1 MDHNERFIRIEGLTK
16 EFDVGRS
23 FLEKGQKLRAVDNV
37 SLDIKRGETLGLVG
51 ESGCGKSTFGRC
63 VLRLI
68 EPTEGKVLYENK
80 DLLQF
85 SKDEMRKMRRKLQ
98 MVFQD
103 PYASLNPRM
112 TVMEIIK
119 APLDVYIIGTKEERI
134 EKVLEM
140 AKIVGLNADAMN
152 RYPHEFSG
160 GQRQRIVIAR
170 ALILNPEFIVCDEPV
185 SALDVSIRSQVL
197 NLIHDIQKKYNL
209 SYLFISHDLS
219 VVKHISDRVA
229 VMYLGSIVEIAEKNE
244 LFSNPLHPYT
254 QALLSAIPIPDVDA
268 ERKQIYLEG
277 EVPSPL
283 NPPSGCRFHTR
294 CQYASQKCRELRP
307 ELNDIGNGHCIACH
321 CAGKEK
327 ER

>member
-1 MDHNERFIRIEGLTK
+1 MDHNERFIRIEGLTE

-119 APLDVYIIGTKEERI
+119 APLDVYKIGTKEERI

>member
-23 FLEKGQKLRAVDNV
+23 FLEKGQTLRAVDNV

-119 APLDVYIIGTKEERI
+119 APLDVYKIGTKEERI

>member
-119 APLDVYIIGTKEERI
+119 APLDGMCVGRILMESYGDDLKHKVIAYAAAGADARMSGCSMPVVINSGSGNQGMAVSIPVIEYAKEIHASEQTLYRALVLANLVSIYQKVFIGKLSAYCGAVSAAAGAVSGIAWLDGESEEIIKKTIINTICTVGGMVCDGAKPSCASKVAAALGTAI
-134 EKVLEM
+134 LSLEM
-140 AKIVGLNADAMN
+140 AKRGSAFSVGEGLVMDTAENT
-152 RYPHEFSG
+152 
-160 GQRQRIVIAR
+160 IK
-170 ALILNPEFIVCDEPV
+170 
-185 SALDVSIRSQVL
+185 SIGR
-197 NLIHDIQKKYNL
+197 
-209 SYLFISHDLS
+209 
-219 VVKHISDRVA
+219 
-229 VMYLGSIVEIAEKNE
+229 M
-244 LFSNPLHPYT
+244 
-254 QALLSAIPIPDVDA
+254 
-268 ERKQIYLEG
+268 
-277 EVPSPL
+277 
-283 NPPSGCRFHTR
+283 
-294 CQYASQKCRELRP
+294 ASQGMENTDNIILQIM
-307 ELNDIGNGHCIACH
+307 LGN
-321 CAGKEK
+321 
-327 ER
+327 